1 MTMSDWLFRRHNW
14 IVVVYLLLI
23 LSMAAALWK

>member
-1 MTMSDWLFRRHNW
+1 MMHDWFFRRHNW

-23 LSMAAALWK
+23 LSMAVALWK